1 MQKLQ
6 IGLYLIQRKNSL
18 FLDLKPY
25 AFLLKA
31 VAPALSVPQVSNLSR
46 KEGAVNKVVQQI
58 EPLPLNSVRV
68 PLDDGGFW
76 LTLLPIPFPSSIL
89 LITERFMES

>member
-31 VAPALSVPQVSNLSR
+31 VTPTLSVPQVSNLSR
-46 KEGAVNKVVQQI
+46 KEVAVNKVAQQI
-58 EPLPLNSVRV
+58 EALPLNSV
-68 PLDDGGFW
+68 
-76 LTLLPIPFPSSIL
+76 
-89 LITERFMES
+89 

>member
-6 IGLYLIQRKNSL
+6 IGLYLIQRKNSI

-31 VAPALSVPQVSNLSR
+31 ITPLLAPQVSNLRR

-58 EPLPLNSVRV
+58 EALPLNFVGV
-68 PLDDGGFW
+68 PLDDGG
-76 LTLLPIPFPSSIL
+76 SD
-89 LITERFMES
+89 

>member
-1 MQKLQ
+1 MKKLQ

-31 VAPALSVPQVSNLSR
+31 VAPALSVPQVSNLRR
-46 KEGAVNKVVQQI
+46 KEEAVNKVVQQI
-58 EPLPLNSVRV
+58 ELLPLNSVGV
-68 PLDDGGFW
+68 PLDDGG
-76 LTLLPIPFPSSIL
+76 SG
-89 LITERFMES
+89 

>member
-6 IGLYLIQRKNSL
+6 IGLYLIQRKKNSL

-31 VAPALSVPQVSNLSR
+31 VAPALLVLQVLNLSW
-46 KEGAVNKVVQQI
+46 KEGDVNKVVQQI
-58 EPLPLNSVRV
+58 EALPLNSVGV
-68 PLDDGGFW
+68 PLDDGG
-76 LTLLPIPFPSSIL
+76 SD
-89 LITERFMES
+89 

>member
-1 MQKLQ
+1 MQKLR

-25 AFLLKA
+25 AFLLK
-31 VAPALSVPQVSNLSR
+31 VVTPALSIPQVLNLRR

-58 EPLPLNSVRV
+58 EALPLNSIGV
-68 PLDDGGFW
+68 PLDDGG
-76 LTLLPIPFPSSIL
+76 SD
-89 LITERFMES
+89 

>member
-6 IGLYLIQRKNSL
+6 IGVYLIQRKNL

-25 AFLLKA
+25 AFLVKA
-31 VAPALSVPQVSNLSR
+31 VAPALSNPQVSNLRR

-58 EPLPLNSVRV
+58 EPLPLNSVEFLWMMGV
-68 PLDDGGFW
+68 W

-89 LITERFMES
+89 MIIERCMES

>member
-31 VAPALSVPQVSNLSR
+31 IAPTLSVPQVSNLSW
-46 KEGAVNKVVQQI
+46 KKGAVNKVVQQI
-58 EPLPLNSVRV
+58 EALPLNSVGV
-68 PLDDGGFW
+68 PLDDGG
-76 LTLLPIPFPSSIL
+76 SD
-89 LITERFMES
+89 

>member
-1 MQKLQ
+1 MQKFQ

-31 VAPALSVPQVSNLSR
+31 VAPALSVPQVSNFPR

-58 EPLPLNSVRV
+58 EALPLNSVGV
-68 PLDDGGFW
+68 PLDDEG
-76 LTLLPIPFPSSIL
+76 SD
-89 LITERFMES
+89 

>member
-6 IGLYLIQRKNSL
+6 IGLYLIQRKSSL

-31 VAPALSVPQVSNLSR
+31 VAPALSVPQVSNLRR

-58 EPLPLNSVRV
+58 ETLPLNSV
-68 PLDDGGFW
+68 
-76 LTLLPIPFPSSIL
+76 
-89 LITERFMES
+89 

>member
-6 IGLYLIQRKNSL
+6 IGLYLIQRKNSI

-31 VAPALSVPQVSNLSR
+31 VAPTLSDPQVSNLRR

-58 EPLPLNSVRV
+58 EPLPLNYV
-68 PLDDGGFW
+68 
-76 LTLLPIPFPSSIL
+76 
-89 LITERFMES
+89 

>member
-18 FLDLKPY
+18 FIDLKPY

-31 VAPALSVPQVSNLSR
+31 VAPASSVPQVSNLR
-46 KEGAVNKVVQQI
+46 WKEGAINKVVQEI
-58 EPLPLNSVRV
+58 ETLPLNSVGV
-68 PLDDGGFW
+68 PLDDGG
-76 LTLLPIPFPSSIL
+76 SG
-89 LITERFMES
+89 

>member
-6 IGLYLIQRKNSL
+6 IGLYLIQRKNSI

-31 VAPALSVPQVSNLSR
+31 VAPALSVPQVSNLRR

-58 EPLPLNSVRV
+58 ELLPLNSVGV
-68 PLDDGGFW
+68 PLDDGG
-76 LTLLPIPFPSSIL
+76 SG
-89 LITERFMES
+89 